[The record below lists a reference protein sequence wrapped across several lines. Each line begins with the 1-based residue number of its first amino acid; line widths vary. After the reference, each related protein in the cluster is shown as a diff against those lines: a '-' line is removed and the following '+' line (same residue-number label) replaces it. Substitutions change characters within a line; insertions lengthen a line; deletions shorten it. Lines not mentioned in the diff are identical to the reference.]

1 MATSG
6 YGDVCCRT
14 YLGGDSIGAPRH
26 YRVSPTNLLPRLRW
40 IFLAGRGLRLRR
52 RDIYPPMGDYMHPR
66 SDCAVVACLA
76 ILLSACAAREAL
88 TRYPRAEIDQ
98 PYTLPQGVNTWVGA
112 VVAELSACS
121 RLGR

>member
-1 MATSG
+1 
-6 YGDVCCRT
+6 
-14 YLGGDSIGAPRH
+14 
-26 YRVSPTNLLPRLRW
+26 
-40 IFLAGRGLRLRR
+40 
-52 RDIYPPMGDYMHPR
+52 MHPR

-98 PYTLPQGVNTWVGA
+98 PYTPPQGVNTWVGA